1 MSRGRAPSSFGG
13 PVAGVDEAGRGP
25 LAGPVVAAAVI
36 LDPARPV
43 RGLRDSKEL
52 DEPTRNRLAGEIRVN
67 ALAWAIGWSDA
78 GEIDVLDVLQA
89 SLLAMRRALQG
100 LAVVPGHVRVDGNR
114 CPSVLMLGFP
124 CSVEAIIGGD
134 ARVAEISAASI
145 LAKTSRDAWM
155 TRVALV
161 YPGYDFER
169 HKGYPTPDH
178 LRLLVQ
184 HGPCRLHRQ
193 SFAPVRSVHAPS

>member
-1 MSRGRAPSSFGG
+1 MAR
-13 PVAGVDEAGRGP
+13 PVAGVDEVGRGP

-52 DEPTRNRLAGEIRVN
+52 CESSRKRLAAEIRDK
-67 ALAWAIGWSDA
+67 AIAWAIGWADA

-89 SLLAMRRALQG
+89 SHLAMRRALQG
-100 LAVVPGHVRVDGNR
+100 LAILPCHVRVDGNR
-114 CPSVLMLGFP
+114 CPSVWMLGYP
-124 CSVEAIIGGD
+124 CSVEAIVDGD

-155 TRVALV
+155 ARVAIA
-161 YPGYDFER
+161 YPGYEFER
-169 HKGYPTPDH
+169 HKGYPTPEH
-178 LRLLVQ
+178 LRLLVAL
-184 HGPCRLHRQ
+184 GPCRLHRQ
-193 SFAPVRSVHAPS
+193 SFAPVRSLHAPS

>member
-1 MSRGRAPSSFGG
+1 MSAGQARMLSG
-13 PVAGVDEAGRGP
+13 PVAGVDEAGRGT

-36 LDPARPV
+36 LDPSRPV
-43 RGLRDSKEL
+43 RGLLDSKEL
-52 DEPTRNRLAGEIRVN
+52 HETTRIRLAVEIRGK
-67 ALAWAIGWSDA
+67 ALAWAIGWADA

-100 LAVVPGHVRVDGNR
+100 LAILPGHVRVDGNR
-114 CPSVLMLGFP
+114 CPSLLMLGFP

-134 ARVAEISAASI
+134 ACVAEISAASI

-155 TRVALV
+155 ARVAVV
-161 YPGYDFER
+161 YPGYAFER
-169 HKGYPTPDH
+169 HKGYPTPEH
-178 LRLLVQ
+178 LRLLGQ

-193 SFAPVRSVHAPS
+193 SFAPVRSLHAPG